1 MKVQEAGPRSF
12 DTGRFALL
20 LEPLDGN
27 GEAVVQEPP
36 PPRPKS
42 EIAPAAADR
51 VPPALILCRGC
62 EQYVYPE
69 TVDCPFCGG
78 NVPALAES
86 YAQNEAA
93 IAAAAARVRTLMA
106 ATSAQTTR

>member
-27 GEAVVQEPP
+27 GEGMVQEPP
-36 PPRPKS
+36 PARPQS
-42 EIAPAAADR
+42 EIPRAADDR

-69 TVDCPFCGG
+69 TIDCPFCGG
-78 NVPALAES
+78 NVPALAEA
-86 YAQNEAA
+86 YANNQTE
-93 IAAAAARVRTLMA
+93 ISAAAERLRTLLA
-106 ATSAQTTR
+106 AAGEAVT